1 MLSYADVLKKNV
13 EGAHKA
19 FRIATEENVS
29 VEHTN
34 KVEENEESDDDSYV
48 EIQKKKEFKP
58 KNKNTIKKKPR
69 SEDFDPNFKDAL
81 NEAQKVFLKD
91 FKLTADEVTNISS
104 SIQHVMNWE
113 GYFKKIE
120 FENDEIKFELL
131 DKEYS
136 FSKKRFLTNKYFVNT
151 VINEYK
157 EACGNVYVRFL
168 PSKSDNEVKIHIK
181 AGR

>member
-1 MLSYADVLKKNV
+1 MLSYADVLKQNV

-29 VEHTN
+29 VEKIN
-34 KVEENEESDDDSYV
+34 KVEENEDSDDDSYV
-48 EIQKKKEFKP
+48 ETPKKKEFTP
-58 KNKNTIKKKPR
+58 KNKNTLKKKPK

-91 FKLTADEVTNISS
+91 FKLSADEISNISS

-113 GYFKKIE
+113 GYFKKVE

-136 FSKKRFLTNKYFVNT
+136 FSKKRFLTNKYFINT

-168 PSKSDNEVKIHIK
+168 PLKSDNMVKVSIK